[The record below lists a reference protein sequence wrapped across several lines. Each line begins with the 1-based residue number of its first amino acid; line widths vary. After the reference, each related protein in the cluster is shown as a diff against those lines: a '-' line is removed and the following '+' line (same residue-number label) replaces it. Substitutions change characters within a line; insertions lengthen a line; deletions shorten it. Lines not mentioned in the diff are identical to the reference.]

1 MEKEKYCKSGVAQ
14 VQMNDGA
21 YESVMTF
28 TIREGEKQL
37 VACPEG
43 YFGSVEVTCEAN
55 QLTAELAA
63 QLAAQLDTQ
72 LTPELDAQLAALAGH
87 LRLDGASC
95 TKPLDMCD
103 EMMNSCI
110 GSPEFFG
117 TPAPPCE
124 DEKPK
129 GWCRKVLSKALCDR
143 PHGQKCKLSCD
154 LC

>member
-1 MEKEKYCKSGVAQ
+1 MT
-14 VQMNDGA
+14 DGA
-21 YESVMTF
+21 YESVMIF

-43 YFGSVEVTCEAN
+43 YYGAVEVTCEAN

-72 LTPELDAQLAALAGH
+72 LNPELDAQLAALASH
-87 LRLDGASC
+87 LRMDGSSC
-95 TKPLDMCD
+95 TKAFDMCD
-103 EMMNSCI
+103 DMMDSCF
-110 GSPEFFG
+110 GSPTLTEEFYG

-129 GWCRKVLSKALCDR
+129 GWCRKVLSKELCDR